1 MPNETPPRGNTP
13 GIQNQTSSSPQP
25 RSTDSTEQTIRIGA
39 KPDRGAATAPRQTGR
54 QAEGPA
60 ADEGDFAAAPLR
72 STPRPRLPWPSRDE
86 APSNPRNQQTPPPRD
101 AHNTTRAAEL
111 GAPLQ
116 GRAADPGPI
125 SDSAPTQL
133 YRPGR
138 TSEANDRQDE
148 AWPRVEAGTLTPH
161 TPAASDVTDDPVVG
175 WLVVVEGPGKGR
187 SLELETGANSIG
199 RNSTQKIALDFGDA
213 EIHRERHAQLVF
225 DPRSNRFFLQGSPDA
240 RNLTYLG
247 NDLVLMPVEL
257 KGGET
262 IIVGRTHLRFIPLCG
277 PSFSWS

>member
-1 MPNETPPRGNTP
+1 MPNESPPRGSGP
-13 GIQNQTSSSPQP
+13 GNPNQTSSSPQP
-25 RSTDSTEQTIRIGA
+25 RSTDSTEQTIRIEA
-39 KPDRGAATAPRQTGR
+39 KPDRGAGTAPRQTGR
-54 QAEGPA
+54 QAEGPT

-72 STPRPRLPWPSRDE
+72 SGPRARLPWPSRDE
-86 APSNPRNQQTPPPRD
+86 APSNPRSQQTPPPRD
-101 AHNTTRAAEL
+101 AYSIARAAEP
-111 GAPLQ
+111 GTPLQ
-116 GRAADPGPI
+116 GRVTDPGPT

-138 TSEANDRQDE
+138 TSDASDRQDE
-148 AWPRVEAGTLTPH
+148 ARPRVEAGTPTPRA
-161 TPAASDVTDDPVVG
+161 PATSNVTDDPVVG

-187 SLELETGANSIG
+187 SLELGTGANSIG

-240 RNLTYLG
+240 RNLTYLD
-247 NDLVLMPVEL
+247 NDLVLTPVEL

-277 PSFSWS
+277 PRFSWS